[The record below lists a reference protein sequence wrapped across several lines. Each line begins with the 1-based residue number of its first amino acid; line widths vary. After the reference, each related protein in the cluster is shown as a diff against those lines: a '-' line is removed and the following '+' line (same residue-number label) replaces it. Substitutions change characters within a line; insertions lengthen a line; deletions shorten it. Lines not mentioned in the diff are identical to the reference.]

1 MYVKSDTLLLANVFE
16 NFWNMYLETYEPDP
30 AKRFSAP
37 ELAWE
42 AALKKTKVKLY
53 FLTDI
58 DMNVIND

>member
-1 MYVKSDTLLLANVFE
+1 MYF
-16 NFWNMYLETYEPDP
+16 ETYEPDP